1 MLCCMYSFRHF
12 FLASLLGSFF
22 IPTSRAVTLDW
33 DTVTSAAGSLSNS
46 YDFAIG
52 DITFTPVPEIN
63 PAWGAFGSCLVAAAL
78 ILRHSAKFRK

>member
-1 MLCCMYSFRHF
+1 MYSFRHF

-22 IPTSRAVTLDW
+22 IATSRAVTLGW

-52 DITFTPVPEIN
+52 DVIFTPAPEIN
-63 PAWGAFGSCLVAAAL
+63 PAWSAFGSCLIAAAL